1 MFVAEILHCTYNDYK
16 LWEEEWESIEGIPVS
31 ISPVPMKIHQCLA
44 GELFFALNK
53 DIDDCMS
60 CEILYTV
67 KFDICEA
74 EGVQYYILVYS
85 NDQKVEVYSL
95 KEGRYIKV
103 GEYTREILVF
113 EDIAYEM

>member
-1 MFVAEILHCTYNDYK
+1 MSVAEILHCTYNDYK

-44 GELFFALNK
+44 GELFLALNK
-53 DIDDCMS
+53 DDCMF
-60 CEILYTV
+60 CETFYTV
-67 KFDICEA
+67 KFDIYEA
-74 EGVQYYILVYS
+74 EGAQYYILVYS

-95 KEGRYIKV
+95 KEGRYIKE
-103 GEYTREILVF
+103 GEYTCEILVF